1 MDTRSSLQGLLRQ
14 AIRLSALPLDAMEPH
29 PRIGVAMLSAAGL
42 GLLWGIIAR
51 LWMRLI
57 STAPEFTLAGTAGIL
72 TIATLFGAWTGLA
85 FAARRRGWR
94 GWKHYV
100 PRTLVVLSFIP
111 FGIAGGLP
119 LMLTVLVATLGITQR
134 ALTGLWVIAGLLL
147 LVAVA
152 TDIVLPTP
160 VTIGVPVVAL
170 AWTAWEWLVHRRHGA
185 PWSRT
190 AAIWLDRIGR
200 AMLLLLAACG
210 LWSVAAEI
218 MAGKPGLLG
227 VLAVCFYLLLLYPLF
242 LALRVG
248 LAPRA
253 STPSRAAPPSAMAVV
268 TR

>member
-1 MDTRSSLQGLLRQ
+1 MDAHTSLQGLLRQ
-14 AIRLSALPLDAMEPH
+14 VLRLSAMPLDAMERRP
-29 PRIGVAMLSAAGL
+29 PVWAAMLGAAGL
-42 GLLWGIIAR
+42 GLGWGITAR

-57 STAPEFTLAGTAGIL
+57 STTPEFTLPGTAGIL
-72 TIATLFGAWTGLA
+72 TITTLFGAWTGLA

-94 GWKHYV
+94 VWKHYV

-134 ALTGLWVIAGLLL
+134 ALMGLWVIAGLVL

-152 TDIVLPTP
+152 TDIVLPP
-160 VTIGVPVVAL
+160 FVTVGAPVVAL
-170 AWTAWEWLVHRRHGA
+170 AWTAGEWFVRRWQGA
-185 PWSRT
+185 PSPRT
-190 AAIWLDRIGR
+190 AATWLDRIGR
-200 AMLLLLAACG
+200 AMLLLLATYG
-210 LWSVAAEI
+210 LWTVAAEI

-227 VLAVCFYLLLLYPLF
+227 LMAVCFYLLLLCPLF

-253 STPSRAAPPSAMAVV
+253 PTPTHAAPQVAIP
-268 TR
+268 